1 MSTTVDE
8 RVVSMQFD
16 NKHFET
22 NVKTT
27 MSTLD
32 KLKQALNLKG
42 ASKGFEEIGS
52 AAGKVDMRGLGNSVE
67 TVRAKFSALQV
78 MGVTAL
84 ANITNSAVNAGKRIV
99 SALTIDPIKT
109 GFNEYELKM
118 DSIKT
123 IVASTGEELKVVN
136 KYLEEL
142 NEYSDQTI
150 YSFSDMTQ
158 NIGKFTNAGVKLE
171 DAVLAIKGIS
181 NEAAVSGAN
190 ANEASRAMYNFA
202 QALSTGYIQRID
214 WKSIEL
220 ANMATME
227 FKNYLLETAV
237 AAGTVKKNAKGMYT
251 AFGDDKAYNAA
262 QMFTEALDEQ
272 WLTSEVLINT
282 LKQYSDPTTEIGKK
296 AFAAAQ
302 DVTKLSQM
310 FDVLKE
316 TAQSGWAKTWEL
328 LFGDLEQAKAIFTP
342 LTNFFSNILNAIS
355 DARNNLLE
363 GFLSSPI
370 GKMAEKLANVAKN
383 VKESIEGVAKAAED
397 YADIVNRVIRGE
409 FGNAREYDENG
420 EDRYAKLTKLGYN
433 YAKVQNLV
441 NEELGCSVRHNEELG
456 EIQGAV
462 SESTDKQNQALKE
475 NAEVNA
481 EVADIIKEVIG
492 VQEDSADAQKEIE
505 ISTEDTIKILDKL
518 NDTQLESIGITRDEI
533 DVYKK
538 LQDISNRTEIPLE
551 EISGRLLLVESLK
564 NIGQALVG
572 IFEGVRDA
580 FTETFDAIKPVQI
593 LNLLDSFHKLT
604 EKIAGPFQSNWSKF
618 LEKLDKS
625 GVSYERF
632 TSAVEETIGTD
643 ELKNLIE
650 KHGSL
655 EKAIRSGAI
664 GSDILREALEKL
676 KGPLVDLGLIQDDLA
691 KGAQGEA
698 VKQAQKALK
707 ELGYDLG
714 EFGEQA
720 DGVDGIFGNMTESAV
735 KAFQEAN
742 NLEITGIIDE
752 KTLGLLKE
760 STKQTP
766 IVVEQFENLITTV
779 TKDTDAVDKLKR
791 TFKGVLAIVDV
802 IGTLTGSVFKIIYKV
817 LKAILSM
824 FDLDILGF
832 TAMIGDALVRFR
844 DWVDS
849 LLNIEAV
856 VQPVVGWILEAG
868 KAISEWYASFKS
880 SKGVE
885 DTIQYI
891 KDLGTGI
898 KEWWTSLK
906 DVEDLPKTIAEGI
919 FNFFSNIPTI
929 ISTVYSNIK
938 SAFTGGFP
946 AFDQTPFGTF
956 LTKLQNGL
964 KIAGETIKEFGKL
977 VLGKFNEFLS
987 ARGMKPISEDMI
999 SGFVNGLKD
1008 GAIKVYDQIVS
1019 FANNIITK
1027 VKEVLGIH
1035 SPSTVFFAIGGF
1047 IIAGLLGGLSAA
1059 FPQVREFFGG
1069 LFSTIGETFKDFD
1082 LSKLFAVL
1090 TSAGI
1095 VVGLKKLS
1103 DVLGS
1108 FTSVIGGTGDVLSG
1122 VGTVLTKSARSISK
1136 VIKASAKV
1144 VNNFGKSIKK
1154 IGSAIAGN
1162 IKAKSFA
1169 IRADAIM
1176 TIAKAVLMLV
1186 AALWLLAQIPTGD
1199 LIKAGIAL
1207 AVVVGAVI
1215 ALVKTLDKTKKT
1227 SLDTAAFTALVMSL
1241 AGAVLILAIAM
1252 RVLGGMDWKQF
1263 GIASLSVVVL
1273 GAFIAGLVAITKY
1286 GGGPKK
1292 MAEVTAMLSVLGK
1305 CILMMAIA
1313 MRLLG
1318 TMDWQQFGI
1327 ASLSIVVLGGLV
1339 TGLIAAT
1346 KLAGGPQKMA
1356 QVTLMLSNL
1365 GKCILLM
1372 AVAMRLLGTMS
1383 WEQFGIASLSVAV
1396 LGVLV
1401 AGLIWATKL
1410 AGGPQ
1415 RMAQVASMLSVL
1427 GTCILYMAI
1436 AMRLLGTMDWQQFG
1450 IASLSMVVLG
1460 GLVTG
1465 LIAATKLAG
1474 GPTGMKNTTAMLSV
1488 LGKCILLM
1496 AVGMRLL
1503 GTMDWNQFAVAT
1515 ASMVVLG
1522 GFIVGLIAATKL
1534 CGGGKQLKATGN
1546 MLLQISACIAI
1557 LAVAMRILGGMSWGE
1572 FGVAA
1577 AGMVLLGRLITGLIA
1592 ATKLAG
1598 GGKQLKQT
1606 GVTLLLISAAIAILA
1621 GVAVVLGLI
1630 NLPDLAKG
1638 IVAVGILSG
1647 LMAMLIAVTS
1657 KAKKCKDELI
1667 VLTAAIALMAGSIA
1681 LLSMIDGTKLATATA
1696 CLGAVMGMFAL
1707 MILAS
1712 SKAGK
1717 SIGSIIVMTLAV
1729 GMMAG
1734 MLYLLAQL
1742 PVEQTQGSAIAL
1754 AGLMLAMSGV
1764 LVILSVVGKSAKSAL
1779 KGVIALTAMVVPM
1792 AAFCLAIA
1800 YLPDISGKKDSILAL
1815 VTVMGAMIL
1824 LLVPLAIIGK
1834 LAGTS
1839 ALLGVLALTA
1849 MVVPL
1854 AAFCLAIAYLPDCTK
1869 AVGNAIL
1876 LTQLMTAMTILLVP
1890 LTLIGLLG
1898 PAAFIGVL
1906 ALTAMAIPMVA
1917 FVGIL
1922 ALMQNIQNATT
1933 NTMLLIAMMNTLSDV
1948 LVKIALIAPLAII
1961 GVAALTALTVLM
1973 TAMGIF
1979 AVTIGALMT
1988 KFPKLEEFLN
1998 KGLPILEQLAG
2009 SLGTM
2014 IGKFVA
2020 GFVTEVTAALPGIGQ
2035 SLSDFMTNVMPF
2047 IEGAKLVDGS
2057 VLEGVGIL
2065 TASILALTAAD
2076 LIENVVSFFSG
2087 GTSFASLGT
2096 ELSDFMTNAMSFI
2109 EGAKLVDP
2117 TAMEGV
2123 KMLAEALM
2131 IITAADLVDGLTSW
2145 LTGGSSLG
2153 DFGKQLAPFGE
2164 GIRDFSNAVKG
2175 IDNESVKVA
2184 AEAGLTL
2191 ARMANEI
2198 PNSGGIIGKIF
2209 GDNDADAFGE
2219 QMSSFGE
2226 SLAKFSDSVDD
2237 GAVDIEAVTAAVES
2251 AEKIIEVTKKI
2262 PNSGGL
2268 LGKIMGDNDADT
2280 FGAQMS
2286 SFGSSLAE
2294 FSGTVDEG
2302 AVDIEAVTN
2311 ACDAANKLVEF
2322 SKKIPNSGGLLGE
2335 IMGNN
2340 DADTFGAKMLAFG
2353 SSLAEFSTSIAGGID
2368 LDAVDAFA
2376 TAFTTL
2382 GASGIDQL
2390 VEAFTTGTPAIDA
2403 ALLALI
2409 QHTVEQIHLSIPALQ
2424 EAVAIA
2430 IESGVTQIRTGYVGF
2445 YSAGDFLT
2453 QGFAAGISENTFKPV
2468 ATARA
2473 MALAALQAAKAALGI
2488 NSPSKE
2494 FYEVGYYTI
2503 KGFVNAIGD
2512 NVGNAEKATTTM
2524 ADKLK
2529 SSFQTAMDKVN
2540 NLLSTDIDAQP
2551 TIRPILD
2558 LSDVSAGARSIGSMF
2573 NSPTL
2578 AMANIGAISTISAQR
2593 QNGVGNG
2600 DLLSAIKDLGNNLG
2614 KTGNTYS
2621 INGINVAEGTEAA
2634 DVIHSL
2640 VRVMKMEGR
2649 S

>member
-32 KLKQALNLKG
+32 KLKQSLKLDN
-42 ASKGFEEIGS
+42 ASRGMNDV
-52 AAGKVDMRGLGNSVE
+52 AAAARKCDLSPLGKAAE
-67 TVRAKFSALQV
+67 TVHMKFSALEV

-99 SALTIDPIKT
+99 SALTIDPITT
-109 GFNEYELKM
+109 GFSEYETKINAIQTIMSNTASKGTTMSDVTKALG
-118 DSIKT
+118 DLNTYADKT
-123 IVASTGEELKVVN
+123 IYNFAEMTRNIGTFTAAGN
-136 KYLEEL
+136 GLEE
-142 NEYSDQTI
+142 S
-150 YSFSDMTQ
+150 
-158 NIGKFTNAGVKLE
+158 VK
-171 DAVLAIKGIS
+171 AIKGIA
-181 NEAAVSGAN
+181 NLAAASGSTSQQ
-190 ANEASRAMYNFA
+190 ASTAMYQLS
-202 QALSTGYIQRID
+202 QALS
-214 WKSIEL
+214 S
-220 ANMATME
+220 
-227 FKNYLLETAV
+227 
-237 AAGTVKKNAKGMYT
+237 GTVKLMDWNSVVNAGMGGEKFQEALKAT
-251 AFGDDKAYNAA
+251 ARDHGVAVDKIIDKAGSFRESLSQGWITADVLNETLSK
-262 QMFTEALDEQ
+262 FTEEGAAEYSKAMMEAGKWTQEQADALMAEA
-272 WLTSEVLINT
+272 
-282 LKQYSDPTTEIGKK
+282 KAMTE
-296 AFAAAQ
+296 AA
-302 DVTKLSQM
+302 TKVKTFTQLCDTM
-310 FDVLKE
+310 KE
-316 TAQSGWAKTWEL
+316 TAQSGWAQTWEL
-328 LFGDLEQAKAIFTP
+328 IFGDFEEAKD
-342 LTNFFSNILNAIS
+342 FFSGVGDTIG
-355 DARNNLLE
+355 
-363 GFLSSPI
+363 GFLDNMSDYRNSII
-370 GKMAEKLANVAKN
+370 GDALNSKYDDFIQMVNDAGVATEDFNIQLIDSAAKQGIEIEKL
-383 VKESIEGVAKAAED
+383 IEE
-397 YADIVNRVIRGE
+397 
-409 FGNAREYDENG
+409 
-420 EDRYAKLTKLGYN
+420 
-433 YAKVQNLV
+433 
-441 NEELGCSVRHNEELG
+441 
-456 EIQGAV
+456 
-462 SESTDKQNQALKE
+462 
-475 NAEVNA
+475 
-481 EVADIIKEVIG
+481 
-492 VQEDSADAQKEIE
+492 
-505 ISTEDTIKILDKL
+505 
-518 NDTQLESIGITRDEI
+518 
-533 DVYKK
+533 
-538 LQDISNRTEIPLE
+538 
-551 EISGRLLLVESLK
+551 
-564 NIGQALVG
+564 
-572 IFEGVRDA
+572 
-580 FTETFDAIKPVQI
+580 
-593 LNLLDSFHKLT
+593 
-604 EKIAGPFQSNWSKF
+604 
-618 LEKLDKS
+618 
-625 GVSYERF
+625 
-632 TSAVEETIGTD
+632 
-643 ELKNLIE
+643 
-650 KHGSL
+650 HGSL
-655 EKAIRSGAI
+655 NNVIAKGLIPTEAF
-664 GSDILREALEKL
+664 SDALGKVGDKSTETGEALEKANQYIVEQGDCL
-676 KGPLVDLGLIQDDLA
+676 WSIGKKFGMTWQELYNLNRNIIKDPDLIYPEQILRLTDAEIENIGYTKKETKAIKELA
-691 KGAQGEA
+691 KESERTGKSMEELIMEMEKPSGRQMLFAAAKDMIASIVDILKAVGKAWDNVFPKEESSATIASAAEA
-698 VKQAQKALK
+698 IYNFTARIR
-707 ELGYDLG
+707 DL
-714 EFGEQA
+714 
-720 DGVDGIFGNMTESAV
+720 
-735 KAFQEAN
+735 
-742 NLEITGIIDE
+742 LENTD
-752 KTLGLLKE
+752 TL
-760 STKQTP
+760 
-766 IVVEQFENLITTV
+766 
-779 TKDTDAVDKLKR
+779 DKLTR
-791 TFKGVLAIVDV
+791 TFQGLFAVIDIISTLVGGVFKTA
-802 IGTLTGSVFKIIYKV
+802 FKIISKV
-817 LKAILSM
+817 LGIANV
-824 FDLDILGF
+824 DVLGF
-832 TAMIGDALVRFR
+832 TAIIGDMLVGLR
-844 DWVDS
+844 DWIDS
-849 LLNIEAV
+849 LLNIDAV
-856 VQPVVGWILEAG
+856 VQAVVPWIQKAAEAIG
-868 KAISEWYASFKS
+868 DWYDSFKS
-880 SKGVE
+880 SKGVQ
-885 DTIQYI
+885 DTIKYFQELGASI
-891 KDLGTGI
+891 KD
-898 KEWWTSLK
+898 WWAGLK
-906 DVEDLPKTIAEGI
+906 DAEDLPKTIAEGI

-929 ISTVYSNIK
+929 LETVYSNIK
-938 SAFTGGFP
+938 SVFEGKSMD
-946 AFDQTPFGTF
+946 FDQTPFGQF
-956 LTKLQNGL
+956 LSSMWDKLSL
-964 KIAGETIKEFGKL
+964 VGETIKEFGKL
-977 VLGKFNEFLS
+977 VLAKFNEFLS
-987 ARGMKPISEDMI
+987 ARGMKPITEDMV
-999 SGFVNGLKD
+999 SGFVNGLKEN
-1008 GAIKVYDQIVS
+1008 ATKVYNQIIE
-1019 FANNIITK
+1019 FAKNIIAK
-1027 VKEVLGIH
+1027 AKEILGIH

-1047 IIAGLLGGLSAA
+1047 IIAGLLGGLAAA
-1059 FPQVREFFGG
+1059 FPEVREFFGNMFG
-1069 LFSTIGETFKDFD
+1069 RIGETFKDFD

-1144 VNNFGKSIKK
+1144 VDNFGKSIKK
-1154 IGSAIAGN
+1154 IGSAIAGK

-1199 LIKAGIAL
+1199 LIKAGLAL

-1252 RVLGGMDWKQF
+1252 RVLGGMEWKQF

-1383 WEQFGIASLSVAV
+1383 WQQFGIASLSVAV
-1396 LGVLV
+1396 LGILV

-1427 GTCILYMAI
+1427 GKCILLMAV

-1460 GLVTG
+1460 GIVTG

-1534 CGGGKQLKATGN
+1534 CGGGKQLKETSN
-1546 MLLQISACIAI
+1546 MLLKISACIAI
-1557 LAVAMRILGGMSWGE
+1557 LAVAMRILGGMTWGE

-1577 AGMVLLGRLITGLIA
+1577 AGMVLLGGLITGLIA

-1606 GVTLLLISAAIAILA
+1606 GVTLLLISVAIAILA

-1638 IVAVGILSG
+1638 IAAVGILSG
-1647 LMAMLIAVTS
+1647 LMAMLIYVT
-1657 KAKKCKDELI
+1657 KNAKKCKDELI

-1681 LLSMIDGTKLATATA
+1681 LLSMIDGKKLATATG
-1696 CLGAVMGMFAL
+1696 CLSAVMGMFSL

-1717 SIGSIIVMTLAV
+1717 SIGSLIVMTIAV
-1729 GMMAG
+1729 GVMAG

-1742 PVEQTQGSAIAL
+1742 PVEQTQGSATAL
-1754 AGLMLAMSGV
+1754 ASLMLAMSGV

-1779 KGVIALTAMVVPM
+1779 KGVLALTAMVIPM

-1800 YLPDISGKKDSILAL
+1800 YLPDISGKKESILAL

-1824 LLVPLAIIGK
+1824 LLVPLTLIG
-1834 LAGTS
+1834 LLGT
-1839 ALLGVLALTA
+1839 APLMGVLALTA

-1854 AAFCLAIAYLPDCTK
+1854 AAFCLALAYLPDCTK
-1869 AVGNAIL
+1869 AEGNAKL
-1876 LTQLMTAMTILLVP
+1876 LTNIMTAMTILLIP

-1933 NTMLLIAMMNTLSDV
+1933 NTMLLIAMMNTLADV
-1948 LVKIALIAPLAII
+1948 LVKIALIAPLAIM
-1961 GVAALTALTVLM
+1961 GVAALAALTGLM
-1973 TAMGIF
+1973 TALGVM
-1979 AVTIGALMT
+1979 AVAIGALMT
-1988 KFPKLEEFLN
+1988 KFPQLEQFLN
-1998 KGLPILEQLAG
+1998 KGLPLLEQLAG

-2014 IGKFVA
+2014 IGNFVA
-2020 GFVTEVTAALPGIGQ
+2020 GFATSVTAALPGIGL
-2035 SLSDFMTNVMPF
+2035 SLSEFMVNATPF
-2047 IEGAKLVDGS
+2047 IMGAKLVDDT
-2057 VLEGVGIL
+2057 VLKGVGIL
-2065 TASILALTAAD
+2065 AASIIALTAAD
-2076 LIENVVSFFSG
+2076 LIESVGSFLGGGSSFS
-2087 GTSFASLGT
+2087 SLGT
-2096 ELSDFMTNAMSFI
+2096 ELSMFMTNAMPFI
-2109 EGAKLVDP
+2109 MGAKLVDP

-2123 KMLAEALM
+2123 KTLAETLLVL
-2131 IITAADLVDGLTSW
+2131 TATDILDGLTSW
-2145 LTGGSSLG
+2145 LTGGVNLG
-2153 DFGKQLAPFGE
+2153 DFGAQLAPFGE

-2184 AEAGLTL
+2184 AEAGKTL
-2191 ARMANEI
+2191 AEMAKNL
-2198 PNSGGIIGKIF
+2198 PNSGGWLGKIF
-2209 GDNDADAFGE
+2209 GENDAGAFGE
-2219 QMSSFGE
+2219 QMKSFGD
-2226 SLAKFSDSVDD
+2226 SLAKFSDAVDD
-2237 GAVDIEAVTAAVES
+2237 GAVDKKAVTAAVES

-2268 LGKIMGDNDADT
+2268 LGKVMGENDADT

-2286 SFGSSLAE
+2286 SFGGSLAA
-2294 FSGTVDEG
+2294 FSG
-2302 AVDIEAVTN
+2302 AVSDGKVNVEAITN

-2322 SKKIPNSGGLLGE
+2322 SKKIPNSGGLLGD

-2340 DADTFGAKMLAFG
+2340 DADAFGAKMVAFG

-2376 TAFTTL
+2376 TAFTKL
-2382 GASGIDQL
+2382 GASGMDKL
-2390 VEAFTTGTPAIDA
+2390 VESFATGTPAVDA
-2403 ALLALI
+2403 AVLTMI
-2409 QHTVEQIHLSIPALQ
+2409 QHTIEQIQLNTPSLQ
-2424 EAVAIA
+2424 EAIA
-2430 IESGVTQIRTGYVGF
+2430 TAVNSSISQIRTGYVGF
-2445 YSAGDFLT
+2445 YSAGDFLV
-2453 QGFAAGISENTFKPV
+2453 QGFANGISVNTFKPM
-2468 ATARA
+2468 AKARA
-2473 MALAALQAAKAALGI
+2473 MALAALAAAKAALGI

-2494 FYEVGYYTI
+2494 FYKVGYGTI
-2503 KGFVNAIGD
+2503 EGFVNAVDD
-2512 NVGNAEKATTTM
+2512 NTGEAEKATVTM

-2540 NLLSTDIDAQP
+2540 TLLSTDLDAQP

-2600 DLLSAIKDLGNNLG
+2600 DLLSAIKDLGSNLG